1 MARIDLEQLAHSYDI
16 ASAQPAYAL
25 SPFTHTWEDG
35 ETYALLGPSGCGK
48 TTLLNIMSGIVRPSE
63 GRVRF
68 DGTDV
73 TELPTARR
81 NIAQVFQFPV
91 IYRTMTVFENL
102 AFPLRCRRMPQREI
116 RERVGEVAELLNLSS
131 HLQRSALRLSADA
144 KQLISLGRGL
154 VRNDVAAILLDEP
167 LTVIDP
173 QLKFELRRKLKEVN
187 RRYRLTLIYVTHDQT
202 EAMTLANKVVVMNQG
217 RVVQIGTPQQLFER
231 PEDAFVGYFIGSPS
245 MNMLE
250 CRWAEGGV
258 SVGNAHIAFP
268 KTGQSAIKAGAR
280 LAFGVRPEYVAITE
294 ASTEDAI
301 PAVLVDLKSVGAFR
315 IATLDVGGQRLK
327 AKVRADA
334 PIPVD
339 RVFVRFAAG
348 RRLLYADDRLVAVA

>member
-1 MARIDLEQLAHSYDI
+1 MARIDLDQLAHSYDI
-16 ASAQPAYAL
+16 GSAQPTYAL
-25 SPFTHTWEDG
+25 HPFTHTWEDG

-48 TTLLNIMSGIVRPSE
+48 TTLLNIMSGIVSPTQ

-68 DGTDV
+68 NGVDV
-73 TELPTARR
+73 TEVPTAKR

-102 AFPLRCRRMPQREI
+102 AFPLRCRDLPEREI
-116 RERVGEVAELLNLSS
+116 RERVVEVAQLLNLTGQ
-131 HLQRSALRLSADA
+131 LQRAALRLSADA

-187 RRYRLTLIYVTHDQT
+187 RRYRLTLVYVTHDQT
-202 EAMTLANKVVVMNQG
+202 EAMTLANKVVVMNHG
-217 RVVQIGTPQQLFER
+217 RVVQIGTPQELFER

-250 CRWAEGGV
+250 CRLSEGGIDV
-258 SVGNAHIAFP
+258 GSVRIPFP
-268 KTGQSAIKAGAR
+268 GIDRAAIKPGAK
-280 LAFGVRPEYVAITE
+280 LAFGVRPEYVDIVAAAAPDTL
-294 ASTEDAI
+294 
-301 PAVLVDLKSVGAFR
+301 PAALINMKSIGAFR
-315 IATLDVGGQRLK
+315 IATLEMGGQHIK
-327 AKVRADA
+327 AKIRADA
-334 PIPVD
+334 PIPE
-339 RVFVRFAAG
+339 RPFISFADG
-348 RRLLYADDRLVAVA
+348 RRLLYADDHLIATA

>member
-1 MARIDLEQLAHSYDI
+1 MARIDLDSLAHRYD
-16 ASAQPAYAL
+16 SSDAQSSYAL
-25 SPFTHTWEDG
+25 HPFTHTWEDG

-48 TTLLNIMSGIVRPSE
+48 TTLLNIMSGIVQPSA

-68 DGTDV
+68 DGIDV
-73 TELPTARR
+73 TDLSTARR
-81 NIAQVFQFPV
+81 NIAQVFQVPV

-102 AFPLRCRRMPQREI
+102 AFPLRCRQLPEREI
-116 RERVGEVAELLNLSS
+116 RERVGEVADLLNLSGY
-131 HLQRSALRLSADA
+131 LGRAALRLSADA
-144 KQLISLGRGL
+144 RQLISLGRGL

-202 EAMTLANKVVVMNQG
+202 EAMTLANKVVVMNHG
-217 RVVQIGTPQQLFER
+217 RVVQIGTPQELFER

-250 CRWAEGGV
+250 CRLSEGGV
-258 SVGNAHIAFP
+258 DAGKVHIALP
-268 KTGQSAIKAGAR
+268 GVDRSAAKPGAR
-280 LAFGVRPEYVAITE
+280 LAFGVRPEYVAITGV
-294 ASTEDAI
+294 AAADAI

-315 IATLDVGGQRLK
+315 IATLDIGGQRLK
-327 AKVRADA
+327 AKIRADA
-334 PIPVD
+334 PIPVNKM
-339 RVFVRFAAG
+339 FVTFADG
-348 RRLLYADDRLVAVA
+348 RRLLYADDRLVASA